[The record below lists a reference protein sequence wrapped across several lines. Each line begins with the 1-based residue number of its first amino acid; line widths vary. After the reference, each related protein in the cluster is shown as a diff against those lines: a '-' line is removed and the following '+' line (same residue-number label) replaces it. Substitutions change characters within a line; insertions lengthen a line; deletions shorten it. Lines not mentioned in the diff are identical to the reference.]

1 MKSYKPGAAFF
12 LVAASMTLCTLHAQA
27 GEAAGRIAVL
37 PQPPT
42 TAHAPDLQR
51 ILELPEYPVPGD
63 LNCIGCPDCPEDLDL
78 AADLHYSLET
88 DPFRR
93 CAKKALAGL
102 FGPLEFWQRDG
113 YLHGL
118 AGGVTCNGA
127 AKVTSYGPWEGCG
140 RMTASGSIV
149 HTRGCSANPELPF
162 GTLVWTPYGLR
173 YVNDRGGW
181 VKVGYARVYGRL
193 KRVTGSREVANLDY
207 YTLAEWHTLR
217 NAPFAVVKRNG
228 DRTVW
233 WSRRR

>member
-1 MKSYKPGAAFF
+1 MKIHKPGAAFF
-12 LVAASMTLCTLHAQA
+12 LVAAFMTLCALHVQA

-37 PQPPT
+37 PQT
-42 TAHAPDLQR
+42 
-51 ILELPEYPVPGD
+51 PVTGD
-63 LNCIGCPDCPEDLDL
+63 LDCISRPDAPEGLDL

-93 CAKKALAGL
+93 CAKKALAGV
-102 FGPLEFWQRDG
+102 FGSLEFWQRDG

-118 AGGVTCNGA
+118 ASGVTCDGA
-127 AKVTSYGPWEGCG
+127 AKVTSYGPWEACG
-140 RMTASGSIV
+140 RMTASGSTT

-193 KRVTGSREVANLDY
+193 KRVTGERETANLDY
-207 YTLAEWHTLR
+207 YTLAEWSTLR

-233 WSRRR
+233 WTPRRR